1 MSTPILRSP
10 RGSRLSRA
18 AAEKSRA
25 NPLVPDLPPGGSLLS
40 RGRAFRSLKSRR
52 IIGVDPG
59 LASSGW
65 GVIEFDRQRLR
76 YVAHGCIET
85 KADRPRAERLF
96 FIYEGIRG
104 VLEAYRPSESAI
116 ETLYFGRNKTSA
128 IPVAE
133 ARGVLSMALAE
144 WGLPVWEF
152 SPNVIK
158 QAVTGSVKVDKQQI
172 QEFIRI
178 LLGLPDIPRPDHAAD
193 ALGAAIC
200 CAHTTGSAATAGR
213 AP

>member
-1 MSTPILRSP
+1 M
-10 RGSRLSRA
+10 RLSRKTPG
-18 AAEKSRA
+18 ESRA
-25 NPLVPDLPPGGSLLS
+25 DPPVPEPPPAVSLLS
-40 RGRAFRSLKSRR
+40 RGRALRDLKPRR

-59 LASSGW
+59 LAASGW
-65 GVIEFDRQRLR
+65 GVIDFDRQRLR
-76 YVAHGCIET
+76 HIAHGCIET

-96 FIYEGIRG
+96 CIYEGIRR
-104 VLEAYRPSESAI
+104 VLEAYKPSESAI
-116 ETLYFGRNKTSA
+116 EILFFGRNKTSA

-144 WGLPVWEF
+144 RGLPVREF

-158 QAVTGSVKVDKQQI
+158 QAVAGSVRVDKQQV

-200 CAHTTGSAATAGR
+200 CAHTVLLH
-213 AP
+213 